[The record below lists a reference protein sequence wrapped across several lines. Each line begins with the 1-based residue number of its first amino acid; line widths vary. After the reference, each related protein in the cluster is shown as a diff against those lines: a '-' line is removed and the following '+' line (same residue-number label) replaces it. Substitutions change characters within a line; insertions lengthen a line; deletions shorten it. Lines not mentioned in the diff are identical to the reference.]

1 MGLTD
6 WAREHLLATVA
17 LSLVFG
23 TLTAVSL
30 FGVAAWALWALL
42 GLGGAST
49 LGTLLPLFLFGLIVG
64 VPATAVSLIAAAV
77 GLATRASSAVSDRTE
92 VASVRLGQV
101 ASYVERESELARLV
115 GLSNLVEHFDSRSP
129 DRRAD
134 DRIQRLKDR
143 YVSGDISEFEF
154 EERMQRVMDEEGVHR
169 DRVSAIDDELGA
181 TDDADLGAA
190 GDGQR
195 VAERN

>member
-17 LSLVFG
+17 LSLVFA
-23 TLTAVSL
+23 TLTAVSAL
-30 FGVAAWALWALL
+30 GVAAWAFWALL

-64 VPATAVSLIAAAV
+64 VPGTTVGLVAAGA

-92 VASVRLGQV
+92 FAGVRLGQV
-101 ASYVERESELARLV
+101 ASYVERESEIARLV
-115 GLSNLVEHFDSRSP
+115 GLSDLVEHFDSRSP

-134 DRIQRLKDR
+134 DRIRRLKDR

-181 TDDADLGAA
+181 GNDD
-190 GDGQR
+190 QR
-195 VAERN
+195 IAERH

>member
-6 WAREHLLATVA
+6 WARKHLLATIA

-30 FGVAAWALWALL
+30 LGVAAWALWALL

-49 LGTLLPLFLFGLIVG
+49 LGTLLPLFLFGLVVG
-64 VPATAVSLIAAAV
+64 VPATAVALIAAAV

-92 VASVRLGQV
+92 FAGVRLGQV
-101 ASYVERESELARLV
+101 ASYVERESEIARLV
-115 GLSNLVEHFDSRSP
+115 GLSDLVEHFDSRSP

-169 DRVSAIDDELGA
+169 DRVSAIDDELGGL
-181 TDDADLGAA
+181 DDD
-190 GDGQR
+190 QR
-195 VAERN
+195 IAERN